1 MKRPFK
7 FTWAI
12 WFLLAIH
19 AVVVLAGFVAPYSY
33 ETQER
38 QHPYAPPTALHFV
51 DCQGKFHFRP
61 FVYVTKSAES
71 SPNEYTQ
78 DCAQPAGIEFFTR
91 ETDTPFWG
99 CFIPRGICSACR
111 RPPTCF

>member
-12 WFLLAIH
+12 WFLLAVH
-19 AVVVLAGFVAPYSY
+19 AMVVLAGFVAPYSY

-38 QHPYAPPTALHFV
+38 QHPYAPPTRVHFV
-51 DCQGKFHFRP
+51 DCQGRFHLRP
-61 FVYVTKSAES
+61 FVYATKSAES
-71 SPNEYTQ
+71 SPNQYLE

-91 ETDTPFWG
+91 GDG
-99 CFIPRGICSACR
+99 YSILGIFHSTRHLIGVPA
-111 RPPTCF
+111 PANLS